1 MIHSLFEI
9 ETNGNVKVE
18 IIFMY
23 QERKMN
29 NMDTSEET
37 ELSHPCI
44 VYKTHPKPI

>member
-1 MIHSLFEI
+1 MIHSLLEI
-9 ETNGNVKVE
+9 EKNGNVKAK
-18 IIFMY
+18 IISMY